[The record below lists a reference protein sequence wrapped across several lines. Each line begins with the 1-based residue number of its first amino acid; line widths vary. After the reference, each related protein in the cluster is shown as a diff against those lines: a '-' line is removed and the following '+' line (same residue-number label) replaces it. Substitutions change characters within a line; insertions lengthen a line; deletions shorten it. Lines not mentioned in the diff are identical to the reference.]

1 MTVYLLLG
9 DDEERK
15 LRGLERLRRGRQPQT
30 FDAAEDGPEAVVS
43 ACGSYSLF
51 GGGAFVVVR
60 NLDAWNAS
68 QKAVIADYLKNPSA
82 ETDLVLLGSRLGAR
96 ERLLS
101 AVKGAGEVHVFE
113 RPTGRALVRWLVG
126 RAEKMGLELP
136 EEVARELALRCS
148 EDKLRLLGE
157 LEKLALYVPEGRAAT
172 LEDVEALCPPDVE
185 SNIFAFVDA
194 LASGDARRAL
204 PPLENLLAAGEP
216 PLRIAHMARRQ
227 FRLVLRARALLGRGM
242 QRAELARELGVP
254 PFVARKLEEQARAL
268 GEEDLERALALMLSL
283 ESGLKGRSSLSE
295 GLQVELAVLGLL

>member
-60 NLDAWNAS
+60 NLDAWNAA
-68 QKAVIADYLKNPSA
+68 QKSVITSYLENPSP
-82 ETDLVLLGSRLGAR
+82 ETDLVLLGGRLGAR
-96 ERLLS
+96 ERLL
-101 AVKGAGEVHVFE
+101 AAAKRVGEVHVFE
-113 RPTGRALVRWLVG
+113 RPTGKALVRWVTD
-126 RAEKMGLELP
+126 RARKMGLELP

-157 LEKLALYVPEGRAAT
+157 LEKLALYVPEGKVAT
-172 LEDVEALCPPDVE
+172 RKDVEALCPPDVE
-185 SNIFAFVDA
+185 ANIFSFVDA
-194 LASGDARRAL
+194 LSSGNSRRAL
-204 PPLENLLAAGEP
+204 PPLEHLLAAGEP
-216 PLRIAHMARRQ
+216 PQRIAYMARRQ
-227 FRLVLRARALLGRGM
+227 FRLVSRTRALLARGVS
-242 QRAELARELGVP
+242 RPELARELGVP
-254 PFVARKLEEQARAL
+254 PFVARKLEEQARVL
-268 GEEDLERALALMLSL
+268 EERNLERALALMLHL
-283 ESGLKGRSSLSE
+283 ESGLKGRSSLPE